1 MLCAVCGVRR
11 AVCTGVQ
18 CLPHL
23 PDLMVDP
30 FGNYLFQ
37 KLVEMCD
44 AAARLNILRTI
55 TGASPP
61 VAASVGPPTALEPVP
76 VPSVDGTPSEAPS
89 GVYGVCLGGSCG
101 CAGCS
106 VHRTC
111 SAPFL
116 WAVFAR
122 SWCGRSRC
130 PVPSRFLPQ
139 RCPLPAL
146 PPASH
151 VSTAGHATV
160 PADVGDAQGVGAGS
174 QAALKLN
181 SIVTASLNVH
191 GSCGAGQGRH
201 RLLPGLVPHNHS
213 FFLFFVFAGGLG
225 SLPPC
230 PPPPAPTRH
239 PERSEAG

>member
-1 MLCAVCGVRR
+1 LDRCGIVLCAVCGVRR

-139 RCPLPAL
+139 RCLLPAL
-146 PPASH
+146 PPASLVFGTRSH
-151 VSTAGHATV
+151 PLSS
-160 PADVGDAQGVGAGS
+160 ADP
-174 QAALKLN
+174 
-181 SIVTASLNVH
+181 
-191 GSCGAGQGRH
+191 
-201 RLLPGLVPHNHS
+201 LLPLSNIQGM
-213 FFLFFVFAGGLG
+213 AQD
-225 SLPPC
+225 PPRRRRHGC
-230 PPPPAPTRH
+230 PPLDMQQCPQMSGTLRALELVLRPP
-239 PERSEAG
+239 